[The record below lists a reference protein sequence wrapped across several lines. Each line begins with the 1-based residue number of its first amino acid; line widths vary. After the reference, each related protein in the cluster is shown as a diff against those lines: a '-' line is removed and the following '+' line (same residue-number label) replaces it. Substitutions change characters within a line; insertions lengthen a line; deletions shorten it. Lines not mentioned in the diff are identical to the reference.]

1 MWSSGG
7 GDGGRR
13 GKARRRRRRPPDPP
27 TATPAPHPGATGLVG
42 ARLTSRLTAAG
53 RPVRVLTRDV
63 ARARGKLNTP
73 RTTFHAP
80 SEWADALAGA
90 GGVVNLAGE
99 PIATR
104 WSEPLKR
111 EIRRSRVDGTRTLVA
126 TIAALPDA
134 VRPPVLVSAS
144 AVGFYGTSET
154 QSFSEA
160 SPPGTDFLARL
171 CADWE
176 AEAFAARSAGLR
188 VAVVRTGIVL
198 AREGGALAKMLP
210 VFSAFAGGPLGSGA
224 QWCSWIHADDL
235 VSLYVA
241 ALSDPAFDG
250 PFNGTA
256 PSPARMADLCA
267 ALGSAMGRP
276 SWLPVPS
283 VALTVRRGEGRRVV
297 GAAREGGAAAAGRAP
312 TLGAPSAMQAMLG
325 GGASVVLEGQRV
337 LPTASAAAGFRH
349 AHSALGPAVRHVLR

>member
-1 MWSSGG
+1 M
-7 GDGGRR
+7 
-13 GKARRRRRRPPDPP
+13 
-27 TATPAPHPGATGLVG
+27 
-42 ARLTSRLTAAG
+42 
-53 RPVRVLTRDV
+53 RVLTRDV
-63 ARARGKLNTP
+63 ARARSKLSTP

-80 SEWADALAGA
+80 ADWADALAGA

-111 EIRRSRVDGTRTLVA
+111 EIRRSRVDGTRSLVA
-126 TIAALPDA
+126 TIAALPA
-134 VRPPVLVSAS
+134 ESRPPVLVSAS

-154 QSFSEA
+154 QSFSES
-160 SPPGTDFLARL
+160 SPAGTDFLARL

-176 AEAFAARSAGLR
+176 AEAFAARGAGLR
-188 VAVVRTGIVL
+188 VAAVRTGIVL

-210 VFSAFAGGPLGSGA
+210 VFAAFAGGPLGSGS

-241 ALSDPAFDG
+241 ALTDETYDG

-267 ALGSAMGRP
+267 ALGTALGRP
-276 SWLPVPS
+276 SWLPVPNF
-283 VALTVRRGEGRRVV
+283 ALTVSRGRGVGWGGEG
-297 GAAREGGAAAAGRAP
+297 AGSTRPRGLASPP
-312 TLGAPSAMQAMLG
+312 TPGSRPQAMLG

-337 LPTASAAAGFRH
+337 LPAAAASAGFRH
-349 AHSALGPAVRHVLR
+349 AHATLGPAVRHVLR